1 MDTMCV
7 LDVFR
12 EDICLS
18 NIWNN
23 MVMVTTSYN
32 LKQTIIQIELEYV
45 LRIMW
50 HHYRVHSPIL

>member
-1 MDTMCV
+1 MDTMYV

-12 EDICLS
+12 EDIKTS
-18 NIWNN
+18 NIWY